1 MLGTAQTDTFCTQ
14 FASLLC
20 VSRSISVG
28 TNLQSSVLVC
38 PAHNAAECA
47 GDGSVNSRDNAVID
61 VTGRTVDRNV
71 VALVE
76 GLSSQFELLVFFV
89 HLDVTAAGYTAGT
102 HTTSNNG
109 SVRSHTAADSQD
121 TLRCLHAGDVFR
133 RGFQTNQNNLFALCV
148 PSFCIVSSEYDLT
161 AGSTR
166 GSTQTLAHRS
176 SSLQSL
182 GIELRVQQGVQVSR
196 IDHQNCFFFCLMAFI
211 YEVASDLQSSL
222 CGSLTVTALQHVQ
235 LLVLDSEFHILHVV
249 IVVFQG
255 ITNLDE
261 FIVSFREF
269 LCHLS
274 DRHRSTNAGNN
285 VFALCV
291 DQEFAHQLLFTGSRV
306 TGECYTSTRLVVQV
320 TEYHRHYVNCGT
332 PAVRNIV
339 VTAIYVCTRVVPAA
353 EYSFDSQLQLF
364 YRIRW
369 EVCAQLVLVLSL
381 ELFSQSLQISSGQLY
396 VELYALFF
404 LHLVDELFEVLLADF
419 HNNVREHLN
428 ETSVGVIYETLE
440 SRIRIALDHCS
451 NNVVVQ
457 TEVQDGVHHTRH
469 RSTCTGTNGNQQ
481 RIVQIAE
488 LLAVD
493 LFHLLNAVHDLSHDL
508 VVDLAAVLI
517 VLCAGLSCDGE
528 TLRYRQTDA
537 GHLSQVCTLTAEEI
551 PHGHVAFAKH
561 INPFVCHW

>member
-1 MLGTAQTDTFCTQ
+1 MLGTAQTDTFSAQ
-14 FASLLC
+14 FTSLLC
-20 VSRSISVG
+20 VSRCICIG
-28 TNLQSSVLVC
+28 TNLQSSVLIC
-38 PAHNAAECA
+38 PAHNTTE
-47 GDGSVNSRDNAVID
+47 GTSDRSIYSRDDAVID
-61 VTGRTVDRNV
+61 VTGRTIDRDV
-71 VALVE
+71 VAFCE
-76 GLSSQFELLVFFV
+76 GLASQFKLLVFFI
-89 HLDVTAAGYTAGT
+89 HLDVAATRYTAGT

-109 SVRSHTAADSQD
+109 SVRSHTTADSQD

-148 PSFCIVSSEYDLT
+148 PGFCIVSSEYDLT

-196 IDHQNCFFFCLMAFI
+196 VDHQNSFFFCLVAFI
-211 YEVASDLQSSL
+211 YQVASDLQSSL
-222 CGSLTVTALQHVQ
+222 CGSLTVPALQHEE
-235 LLVLDSEFHILHVV
+235 LLVFNGEFHILHVV
-249 IVVFQG
+249 IVVFQC

-261 FIVSFREF
+261 FSVCIREF
-269 LCHLS
+269 LFHLCN
-274 DRHRSTNAGNN
+274 RHRSPNAGNN

-291 DQEFAHQLLFTGSRV
+291 DQEFTHQLLFTGSRV
-306 TGECYTSTRLVVQV
+306 TGKCNTSTRFVVQV
-320 TEYHRHYVNCGT
+320 TEYHRHYVNSGT
-332 PAVRNIV
+332 PAVRNVV
-339 VTAIYVCTRVVPAA
+339 VTTVYVCSRVVPAT
-353 EYSFDSQLQLF
+353 EYSLDCELQLF
-364 YRIRW
+364 NRIRR
-369 EVCAQLVLVLSL
+369 EVCAQLVLILSL
-381 ELFSQSLQISSGQLY
+381 ELFSQCLQVRSSQFY
-396 VELYALFF
+396 VELYALFS
-404 LHLVDELFEVLLADF
+404 LHLVDQLFKVLLTNF

-528 TLRYRQTDA
+528 ALRYRQTDA